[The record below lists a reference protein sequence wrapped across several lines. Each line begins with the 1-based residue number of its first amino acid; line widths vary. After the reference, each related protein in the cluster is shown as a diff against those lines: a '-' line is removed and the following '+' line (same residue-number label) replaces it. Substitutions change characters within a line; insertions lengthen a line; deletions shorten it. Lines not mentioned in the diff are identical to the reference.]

1 MNDFTILHLSDL
13 HIEPIRKKNILME
26 NLLKD
31 IADEMKYSNDILV
44 VVTGDIVNKSNYEA
58 KKEGAPGGQVP
69 LTKCEH
75 GVRTIF
81 GPNAER
87 C

>member
-58 KKEGAPGGQVP
+58 KKEVIDFFQKLKNILNALPGFQ
-69 LTKCEH
+69 
-75 GVRTIF
+75 
-81 GPNAER
+81 
-87 C
+87 